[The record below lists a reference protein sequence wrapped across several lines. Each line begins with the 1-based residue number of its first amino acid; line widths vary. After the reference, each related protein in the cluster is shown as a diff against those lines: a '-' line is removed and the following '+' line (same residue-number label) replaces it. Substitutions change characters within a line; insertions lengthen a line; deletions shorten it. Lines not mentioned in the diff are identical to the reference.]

1 MKRIAVFGYS
11 IMSLEVMN
19 RLNEDEYSLVFIGK
33 DESETTLLAEKGFET
48 RIIDYRNDDELRSI
62 GIGTEIDILFCYY
75 PKDSENVFLTI
86 SARAIDKELTIVAI
100 VDDPESAEKLLA
112 AGANKIIDPY
122 EICGRKTHDMLS
134 KPDITDILDDTVF
147 GRHDLHIA
155 QIEIPQRSRLEN
167 TKSCELK
174 LNEKHNL
181 ILIGV
186 VDRDSGEALN
196 FAIGEKECTLKAGDV
211 LVVLGPSREI
221 RAFKEEVETVDH
233 ASGFSPEEKSLK
245 PHSPENGG
253 SNNSL

>member
-19 RLNEDEYSLVFIGK
+19 RLNEDLYSLVFAGK
-33 DESETTLLAEKGFET
+33 DESEATLVAEKGFET
-48 RIIDYRNDDELRSI
+48 KIIDFRNDDELKSI
-62 GIGTEIDILFCYY
+62 GIGGDVDILFCFY
-75 PKDSENVFLTI
+75 PRDSDNVFLTI

-122 EICGRKTHDMLS
+122 EICGRKTHDMLA
-134 KPDITDILDDTVF
+134 KPDITNILDAAVF

-155 QIEIPQRSRLEN
+155 QIEIPPGSYLEN
-167 TKSCELK
+167 TGTNELK
-174 LNEKHNL
+174 LDEKHNL

-186 VDRDSGEALN
+186 VDKESGEALH
-196 FAIGEKECTLKAGDV
+196 FAIGEKEYTLNAGDV

-221 RAFKEEVETVDH
+221 RYFKEEVETV
-233 ASGFSPEEKSLK
+233 
-245 PHSPENGG
+245 
-253 SNNSL
+253 